1 MRVQKDYNPKAIYI
15 TENGAAYPEPETT
28 SDAIL
33 EDPKRV
39 AFLKEYF
46 SAAEDAIQRGALL
59 KGYFVWSFLDN
70 FEWSFG
76 YSKRFGLVHVDYK
89 TQKRTPKRSALYLK
103 DVMRTN
109 EI

>member
-1 MRVQKDYNPKAIYI
+1 MAFPTDFLW
-15 TENGAAYPEPETT
+15 GAAYPESETT
-28 SDAIL
+28 SDPVL
-33 EDPKRV
+33 EDPKCI

-46 SAAEDAIQRGALL
+46 GAAEDAIRRGALL

-70 FEWSFG
+70 FEWAYG
-76 YSKRFGLVHVDYK
+76 YSKRFGIVHVDYK

-103 DVMRTN
+103 DIIQTN